1 MPDPSRVVED
11 VSFFKND
18 LEGVLIQVLVLVPEV
33 EPMISHVYLRL
44 WLNIPSVRVV
54 RRVHQDGVLKLRA
67 LEPPSLRP
75 SDLKGE
81 ILLEVGVPV
90 SKVTHP

>member
-44 WLNIPSVRVV
+44 VLNVPCVAVV
-54 RRVHQDGVLKLRA
+54 RHVPKDGMLQLRA
-67 LEPPSLRP
+67 LEAPSFRP
-75 SDLKGE
+75 SYLKSK

-90 SKVTHP
+90 SEVTHP